1 MLIRRAWV
9 GDPPRERLDDQ
20 IDVYRSYSPAAAQ
33 ANWGGDELVDSP
45 TPESV
50 VGGLLEAVDRSGAD
64 ALNLRVHVP
73 GVSPKA
79 AREQIAR
86 LGDEV
91 LGPLRA
97 GLAD

>member
-1 MLIRRAWV
+1 M
-9 GDPPRERLDDQ
+9 
-20 IDVYRSYSPAAAQ
+20 YRSYSPASAQ

-50 VGGLLEAVDRSGAD
+50 VTGLLEAVDRAGAD

-73 GVSPKA
+73 GVSPEA